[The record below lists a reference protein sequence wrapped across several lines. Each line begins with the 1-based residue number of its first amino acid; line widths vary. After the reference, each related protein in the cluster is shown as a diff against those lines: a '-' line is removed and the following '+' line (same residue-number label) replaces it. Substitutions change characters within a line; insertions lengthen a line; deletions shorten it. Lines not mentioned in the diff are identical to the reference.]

1 MKKNAI
7 VGQSGGPTAAI
18 NATLSGVIRGCLSS
32 EKIETVFGMKN
43 GIEGFLN
50 EDFCVLNDL
59 FKAEADFVKLE
70 KTPAAALGSCRKK
83 LPSPNTDK
91 IDEISIYNKVF
102 SILERYDIGYF
113 FYIGGNDSMDTI
125 RKLSAFAYRICSEIK
140 FVGVPKTIDND
151 LVSTDHTPGY
161 GSAAKFIATTVSE
174 IMMDTAVYKTKAVT
188 IVEIMGRDAGWLTAS
203 AGLPSLLGLPA
214 PDLVYLPE
222 VSFSL
227 EAFINDI
234 KSLFEKKPNLVVAI
248 SEGIRYENGKYISED
263 DSIVRT
269 DAFGHKALGGAGR
282 TLENYLRDTLGCKAR
297 CVEISLLQR
306 CAAHLASATDI
317 SESIRIGKFAVESA
331 LEGRTACMVSLKR
344 NASSEYSVTLETV
357 DVNSVANAVRAVPRD
372 FINESGNYVTK
383 ECLEWIL
390 PLIQGES
397 ITDFSSGLP
406 NHFII

>member
-18 NATLSGVIRGCLSS
+18 NATLSGVVRGCLSS
-32 EKIETVFGMKN
+32 ERIDSIFGMKN

-50 EDFCVLNDL
+50 EDFCILNDL
-59 FKAEADFVKLE
+59 FKCEESFVRLE

-91 IDEISIYNKVF
+91 IEEISLYNKIF

-125 RKLSAFAYRICSEIK
+125 RKLSIYGEKICSEIK

-161 GSAAKFIATTVSE
+161 GSAAKFIATTISE
-174 IMMDTAVYKTKAVT
+174 IICDTAVYKTKAVT

-203 AGLPSLLGLPA
+203 AGLPALYGLPA
-214 PDLVYLPE
+214 PDLIYLPE
-222 VSFSL
+222 VPFSL
-227 EAFINDI
+227 EDFTDEIR
-234 KSLFEKKPNLVVAI
+234 SLFEKKPNIVVAI
-248 SEGIRYENGKYISED
+248 SEGIRDKNGKYVNED
-263 DSIVRT
+263 ESIVRT

-282 TLENYLRDTLGCKAR
+282 ALENYLRDKLGCKAR

-306 CAAHLASATDI
+306 CASHLASATDI
-317 SESIRIGKFAVESA
+317 SEAVEIGKFAVESA
-331 LEGRTACMVSLKR
+331 LDGKTACMVAVERSC
-344 NASSEYSVTLETV
+344 SSEYSVSLKTV
-357 DVNSVANAVRAVPRD
+357 DVNSVANAVRAVPRE
-372 FINESGNYVTK
+372 FINENGNYVTK
-383 ECLEWIL
+383 ECLEWIS
-390 PLIQGES
+390 PLVQGES
-397 ITDFSSGLP
+397 ITPFSNGLP
-406 NHFII
+406 EHFII